1 MASEGIHGALWLP
14 RPGTAYFMLHVTSYK
29 VRAMSYELQVTSY
42 KLRVTSYE
50 LQGMTNRQDHSL
62 IHGTCNEEKHMHETS
77 CNNSYSVASQ
87 FSIPIKLQLQH
98 SLMLL

>member
-14 RPGTAYFMLHVTSYK
+14 RPGTAYFMLHVMSYK

-50 LQGMTNRQDHSL
+50 LQV
-62 IHGTCNEEKHMHETS
+62 TS
-77 CNNSYSVASQ
+77 Y
-87 FSIPIKLQLQH
+87 KLRVTRHDIQARSFFDPWDMQ
-98 SLMLL
+98 